1 MKNKWSCLAVCC
13 LATLL
18 LSLDLTVLHLA
29 LPTLVTDLGANSTQL
44 LWIGD
49 MYGFA
54 LAGLL
59 VTMGNLGDRIGRKRL
74 LLIGAATF
82 GAASAVTAYAPNPEL
97 LIAARALL
105 GVAGATIMPSTL
117 SIVRNVFTEPGERT
131 AAIGIWSGMSAA
143 GFAVG
148 PVVGGL
154 LLGHFWWGSVFLINV
169 PIMLLVLAAGF
180 MVLPESRNPRAGRI
194 DLASA
199 ALSFGGVVTAVYAV
213 KEGAHK
219 GIVADPATLLIVA
232 DPATLLVE
240 HADVL
245 VAGAAGVL
253 LLGLFVWRQTRLA
266 EPMIDVRLFTRRAFS
281 ASILTNLLA
290 IFTMSAMMLMFG
302 WYLQLVLGWTPLE
315 AGLAQLPG
323 GLSGAVGGI
332 LAARL
337 VRRIGRNGVVALGLA
352 MNAGSFLYYST
363 LGVSLNYLTLLPF
376 LIIGGLGIG
385 FTFTVNNDN
394 VLATAPKERAGAAA
408 AVSETAFE
416 LGGALGIA
424 ILGTVLNTAYRAG
437 LDATATSVATGEA
450 RESIAGA
457 MRAALALPAEEAATL
472 VRAARAAFIDGLHL
486 TSLVTSGLLLVV
498 ALVALVG
505 LRGVPKVIPEEA
517 QENALP

>member
-1 MKNKWSCLAVCC
+1 MKNKWSCLAIAC

-29 LPTLVTDLGANSTQL
+29 LPRLVTDLGANSTQL

-74 LLIGAATF
+74 LLIGAAAF
-82 GAASAVTAYAPNPEL
+82 GAASVVTAYAPNAEL

-143 GFAVG
+143 GFAIG

-154 LLGHFWWGSVFLINV
+154 LLDHFWWGSVFLINV
-169 PIMLLVLAAGF
+169 PIMLLVLAGGAL
-180 MVLPESRNPRAGRI
+180 VLPESRNPHAGRP
-194 DLASA
+194 DLVSVV
-199 ALSFGGVVTAVYAV
+199 LSFAGVVTAVYAI
-213 KEGAHK
+213 KEAAHQ
-219 GIVADPATLLIVA
+219 GL
-232 DPATLLVE
+232 E

-245 VAGAAGVL
+245 VAGAAGIL
-253 LLGLFVWRQTRLA
+253 LLGLFVWRQTRLR
-266 EPMIDVRLFTRRAFS
+266 EPLIDVRLFRRRAFS
-281 ASILTNLLA
+281 ASIVTNLLA

-302 WYLQLVLGWTPLE
+302 WYLQLVLGWSPLQ

-332 LAARL
+332 LAAKL
-337 VRRIGRNGVVALGLA
+337 IHRIGRNGVVALGLA
-352 MNAGSFLYYST
+352 MNAGAFLYYST
-363 LGVSLNYLTLLPF
+363 LGPSLNYLVLLPVM
-376 LIIGGLGIG
+376 IIGGVGIG

-394 VLATAPKERAGAAA
+394 VLATAPRERAGAAA

-424 ILGTVLNTAYRAG
+424 ILGTVLNTAYQSNLQLPTG
-437 LDATATSVATGEA
+437 LPSADSA

-457 MRAALALPAEEAATL
+457 VSTAATLPPQQADQLMRAAQTAFIEGLHMTALVTAALLAIVTLLAL
-472 VRAARAAFIDGLHL
+472 I
-486 TSLVTSGLLLVV
+486 
-498 ALVALVG
+498 G
-505 LRGVPKVIPEEA
+505 LRGVPKVIPEEVLTHA
-517 QENALP
+517 

>member
-1 MKNKWSCLAVCC
+1 MKNKWSCLAIAC

-29 LPTLVTDLGANSTQL
+29 LPRLVTDLGANSTQL

-74 LLIGAATF
+74 LLIGAAAF
-82 GAASAVTAYAPNPEL
+82 GAASVVTAYAPNPEL

-117 SIVRNVFTEPGERT
+117 SIVRNVFTDPGERT

-143 GFAVG
+143 GFAIG

-154 LLGHFWWGSVFLINV
+154 LLDHFWWGSVFLINV
-169 PIMLLVLAAGF
+169 PIMLLVLVGGIL
-180 MVLPESRNPRAGRI
+180 VLPESRNPHAGRP
-194 DLASA
+194 DLISVV
-199 ALSFGGVVTAVYAV
+199 LSFAGVVTAVYAV
-213 KEGAHK
+213 KEAAHK
-219 GIVADPATLLIVA
+219 GL
-232 DPATLLVE
+232 E

-253 LLGLFVWRQTRLA
+253 LLGLFVWRQTRLP
-266 EPMIDVRLFTRRAFS
+266 EPLIDVRLFRRRAFS
-281 ASILTNLLA
+281 ASIVTNLLA

-302 WYLQLVLGWTPLE
+302 WYLQLVLGWSPLQ

-332 LAARL
+332 MAAKL
-337 VRRIGRNGVVALGLA
+337 IHRIGRNGVVALGLA
-352 MNAGSFLYYST
+352 MNAGAFLYYST
-363 LGVSLNYLTLLPF
+363 LGPSLNYFALLPVM
-376 LIIGGLGIG
+376 IIGGLGVG

-394 VLATAPKERAGAAA
+394 VLATAPRERAGAAA

-424 ILGTVLNTAYRAG
+424 ILGTVLNTAYQTNLRLPTG
-437 LDATATSVATGEA
+437 LPAADAA

-457 MRAALALPAEEAATL
+457 VSTATTLPPEQADQLMRAAQTAFIEGLHVTALVTAALLAVVAVLAL
-472 VRAARAAFIDGLHL
+472 I
-486 TSLVTSGLLLVV
+486 
-498 ALVALVG
+498 G
-505 LRGVPKVIPEEA
+505 LRGVPKVIPEEVLTHA
-517 QENALP
+517 

>member
-1 MKNKWSCLAVCC
+1 MKNKWSCLAVAC

-82 GAASAVTAYAPNPEL
+82 GAASAVTAYAPNAEL

-169 PIMLLVLAAGF
+169 PIMLLVLAAGI
-180 MVLPESRNPRAGRI
+180 MVLPESRNPHAGRI

-199 ALSFGGVVTAVYAV
+199 ALSFAGVVTAVYAV

-219 GIVADPATLLIVA
+219 GVA
-232 DPATLLVE
+232 

-245 VAGAAGVL
+245 AAGAAGVL
-253 LLGLFVWRQTRLA
+253 LVGLFVWRQTRLA

-302 WYLQLVLGWTPLE
+302 WYLQLVLGWTPLQ

-337 VRRIGRNGVVALGLA
+337 VHRIGRNGVVALGLA
-352 MNAGSFLYYST
+352 MNAGAFLYYST
-363 LGVSLNYLTLLPF
+363 LGLSLNYLTLLPF
-376 LIIGGLGIG
+376 MLVGGLGVG

-394 VLATAPKERAGAAA
+394 VLATAPRERAGAAA

-457 MRAALALPAEEAATL
+457 MRAAQALPTEKAATL
-472 VRAARAAFIDGLHL
+472 VRTAQVAFIDGLHL
-486 TSLVTSGLLLVV
+486 TSLVTSGLLVVV

-517 QENALP
+517 LARA

>member
-1 MKNKWSCLAVCC
+1 MKNKWSCLAIAC

-29 LPTLVTDLGANSTQL
+29 LPRLVTDLGANSTQL

-74 LLIGAATF
+74 LLIGAAAF
-82 GAASAVTAYAPNPEL
+82 GAASVVTAYAPNPEL

-117 SIVRNVFTEPGERT
+117 SIVRNVFTDPGERT

-143 GFAVG
+143 GFAIG

-154 LLGHFWWGSVFLINV
+154 LLDHFWWGSVFLINV
-169 PIMLLVLAAGF
+169 PIMLLVLVGGIL
-180 MVLPESRNPRAGRI
+180 VLPESRNPHAGRP
-194 DLASA
+194 DLVSVV
-199 ALSFGGVVTAVYAV
+199 LSFAGVVTAVYAV
-213 KEGAHK
+213 KEAAHK
-219 GIVADPATLLIVA
+219 GL
-232 DPATLLVE
+232 E

-253 LLGLFVWRQTRLA
+253 LLGLFVWRQTRLP
-266 EPMIDVRLFTRRAFS
+266 EPLIDVRLFRRRAFS
-281 ASILTNLLA
+281 ASIVTNLLA

-302 WYLQLVLGWTPLE
+302 WYLQLVLGWSPLQ

-332 LAARL
+332 MAAKL
-337 VRRIGRNGVVALGLA
+337 IHRIGRNGVVALGLA
-352 MNAGSFLYYST
+352 MNAGAFLYYST
-363 LGVSLNYLTLLPF
+363 LGPSLNYFALLPVM
-376 LIIGGLGIG
+376 IIGGLGVG

-394 VLATAPKERAGAAA
+394 VLATAPRERAGAAA

-424 ILGTVLNTAYRAG
+424 ILGTVLNTAYQTNLHLPTG
-437 LDATATSVATGEA
+437 LPAADAA

-457 MRAALALPAEEAATL
+457 VSTATTLPPEQADQLMRAAQTAFIEGLHVTALVTAALLAVVAVLAL
-472 VRAARAAFIDGLHL
+472 I
-486 TSLVTSGLLLVV
+486 
-498 ALVALVG
+498 G
-505 LRGVPKVIPEEA
+505 LRGVPKVIPEEVLTHA
-517 QENALP
+517 